1 MIPTTSISAKS
12 KIKDIQVTTDL
23 LADRGG
29 LVPLMRYADSTLV
42 LEEVAS
48 ILSPFRKGKKGVSV
62 SALARQIAAF
72 FFDGT
77 SRHLSRFDDLK
88 RDKGYHAI
96 LEEKGYQI
104 ASSHQVKRIL
114 HKMPATTWSQFRSLL
129 RRMFATRLRESKPEV
144 VELFLDTMVLDND
157 DAQVRQGNQPTY
169 KKVKGFQPLNL
180 IWDGQIIDTQFRGG
194 SMNGNHGRT
203 AFTMIAKAH
212 KIIRKELGYEVAVVV
227 RMDGGF
233 FDGKLFES
241 LDVSN
246 IGFICSGRLTPE
258 IKLFADQQEEWA
270 QLDTKRQCYNY
281 FEFGTRCKE
290 WKRFYRAVFLRQQFD
305 ADQKLL
311 EFARPDNVIITNMG
325 VNRGLFNAIPAEVS
339 ERLFAIEN
347 LIKGHHGKGAEELTH
362 RGLKNFGF
370 QQLPFKKFGANMAF
384 YYMMVVSFN
393 LMEWYKRDILVHFNL
408 VGKGS
413 YATTI
418 RRVAIDFAAKFI
430 RTGGKVIMKVTTA
443 AMERLDLRNLW
454 LRCLGAPVLI

>member
-1 MIPTTSISAKS
+1 MITISSQSAKP
-12 KIKDIQVTTDL
+12 KIKDIQETTDL

-29 LVPLMRYADSTLV
+29 LVPMMRYADSTMV
-42 LEEVAS
+42 LDEVAS
-48 ILSPFRKGKKGVSV
+48 ILAAFRKGKKGIPVL
-62 SALARQIAAF
+62 ALARQIAAF

-96 LEEKGYQI
+96 LEEKSSQI

-114 HKMPATTWSQFRSLL
+114 HKMPATTWSPFRNLL
-129 RRMFATRLRESKPEV
+129 RRMFATRLRERKPEV

-157 DAQVRQGNQPTY
+157 DARVRQGSQPTY

-194 SMNGNHGRT
+194 SMNGNHERT
-203 AFTMIAKAH
+203 AFTMISKAQ
-212 KIIRKELGYEVAVVV
+212 KIIREELGYGVAVVV

-258 IKLFADQQEEWA
+258 VKLFAAQQEEWA
-270 QLDTKRQCYNY
+270 QLDTEKQRYSY
-281 FEFGTRCKE
+281 FEFGTRCKS
-290 WKRFYRAVFLRQQFD
+290 WDIFYRAVFMRQQFD
-305 ADQKLL
+305 EDQKLL
-311 EFARPDNVIITNMG
+311 EFARPDTVIITNMCSD
-325 VNRGLFNAIPAEVS
+325 RGLFNGISEAVR
-339 ERLFAIEN
+339 ERLFTVEN
-347 LIKGHHGKGAEELTH
+347 LIKGHHSKGAEELTH
-362 RGLKNFGF
+362 RALKDFGF
-370 QQLPFKKFGANMAF
+370 QQLPFKKYGANMAF
-384 YYMMVVSFN
+384 YYLMVVSFN
-393 LMEWYKRDILVHFNL
+393 IMEWYKRDILVYFNL

-413 YATTI
+413 YAKTI

-430 RTGGKVIMKVTTA
+430 RTGGQVIMKVTTGT
-443 AMERLDLRNLW
+443 MERLNLRNLW
-454 LRCLGAPVLI
+454 LRCLSAPALI